1 MNNNTISLIWKS
13 YKNYVSNIVQPEKT
27 QGYKDLSYWRDEVF
41 INTLTYFVPISIIA
55 LIPGVYMSFAYGF
68 PIIGFADLFAFFV
81 IVSLITQ
88 RRFSLKFRKSLFISI
103 IFLLGVVLLFF
114 LAWSGAG
121 LLFLLSVIIFSSII
135 YSASA
140 GFYATIANLCVCIL
154 FAMVIAFKIYVP
166 FSNVYTLGA
175 WIAISSNLVV
185 LSLVCA
191 KFLQLLLSGLE
202 KSLNES
208 KKLAANL
215 TSILENSDAF
225 IYSLDTEFRYIAFNQ
240 AVKNE
245 VLKAYNFEIEIGI
258 IAFDFLHPSEAAFW
272 KDTYA
277 EALKGKPV
285 QFEKDFNIGNYYSST
300 SFSINPIIENSI
312 VVGLSCFVINIT
324 DQKLARQKIEKS
336 EKGLKEAQAIANLG
350 SWEFNLVSGAG
361 LWSDEACR
369 IYGLPLS
376 DNNHTFDFWLSRIHP
391 DDLNQ
396 VMDTLKTEQSLGDD
410 KVLEHRIILSDGSLK
425 YVSSK
430 AKFETDSDGNI
441 ISINGIIHDL
451 TKTKLANLERE
462 KLTADLLRQN
472 KGLEQFS
479 YIISHNLRGP
489 VVNIIGITDSMQN
502 PNNNLEDQQTMLT
515 HLNKSVTRLD
525 QVINDLNY
533 ILQVKN
539 NINEN
544 RQVVLFSQMVDDIS
558 VSIDSL
564 INKEND
570 LIHYDFNAIN
580 KFLTV
585 RSYLYSIFYN
595 LITNSI
601 KYRRAGVKQRIDI
614 SSSVIGNKLILL
626 FKDNGL
632 GIDLQKKG
640 EQVFGLYKRFHTHI
654 EGKGMGLYM
663 TKTQV
668 ESLGGSISISSILNE
683 GTTFRLEF
691 ELVPESAK
699 VISE

>member
-13 YKNYVSNIVQPEKT
+13 YKNYVNNIVQPEKI

-41 INTLTYFVPISIIA
+41 VNILTFFVPVSIIA
-55 LIPGVYMSFAYGF
+55 LIPGVYMSFANGL

-103 IFLLGVVLLFF
+103 AFLLGVVLLFF
-114 LAWSGAG
+114 LEWSGAG
-121 LLFLLSVIIFSSII
+121 LLFLLSATIFSSII
-135 YSASA
+135 YSSKA
-140 GFYATIANLCVCIL
+140 GFYATIANSCVCIF
-154 FAMVIAFKIYVP
+154 FALLIAFKVEVP
-166 FSNVYTLGA
+166 FSNIYTIGA

-208 KKLAANL
+208 KRLAANL
-215 TSILENSDAF
+215 TSILENTDAF
-225 IYSLDTEFRYIAFNQ
+225 IYSLDTEFRYITYNQ
-240 AVKNE
+240 ALKDQ
-245 VLKAYNFEIEIGI
+245 VLKAYNFEIESGI

-272 KDTYA
+272 KDTYS

-285 QFEKDFNIGNYYSST
+285 RFEKDFNFANHYSST
-300 SFSINPIIENSI
+300 SFSINPIIENSN
-312 VVGLSCFVINIT
+312 VVGLSCFVVDIT
-324 DQKLARQKIEKS
+324 EQKLARQKIEKS

-350 SWEFNLVSGAG
+350 SWEFNLTSGAVI
-361 LWSDEACR
+361 WSEEACR
-369 IYGLPLS
+369 IYGLPVNE
-376 DNNHTFDFWLSRIHP
+376 NNYTYDFWLSRIHP
-391 DDLNQ
+391 DDLNH
-396 VMDTLKTEQSLGDD
+396 VLDNLKTKQSFGDD
-410 KVLEHRIILSDGSLK
+410 KVLEHRIILDDGTIK
-425 YVSSK
+425 YVSSI
-430 AKFETDSDGNI
+430 AKFETDSNGNTVS
-441 ISINGIIHDL
+441 ISGIVHDL

-502 PNNNLEDQQTMLT
+502 PHNTADEQQTMLT

-564 INKEND
+564 INEEND
-570 LIHYDFNAIN
+570 LIHYNFNAIN
-580 KFLTV
+580 TFLTV

-601 KYRRAGVKQRIDI
+601 KYRRTGVKPRIEI
-614 SSSVIGNKLILL
+614 SSSIIGHKLILL

-632 GIDLQKKG
+632 GIDLEKKG

-663 TKTQV
+663 TKIQV
-668 ESLGGSISISSILNE
+668 ESLGGSISISSTINE

-691 ELVPESAK
+691 ELLPEGK
-699 VISE
+699 LITE